1 MRHHHQLPIISLLF
15 SCLLLTACSTTSE
28 IPEGDRL
35 YTGLKAIEYKDY
47 ERNSH
52 FLSTQE
58 EIEAALACAP
68 NGALLGSSYYRT
80 PFPYSLWIWNA
91 FHESQSGL
99 GRWMS
104 KTFGKEPVLM
114 SWVNPELRASVA
126 QSQLRNHGYFRGSVG
141 YDEIV
146 SKNRKKAK
154 IAYNVNC
161 GHLFTIDS
169 VKYSNFP
176 YDADTLIA
184 AHQDE
189 SVLKKGVAF
198 DISSLDAERTRVST
212 LFRNNGYFYYQ
223 PGYVSYLADT
233 VNVPGKVLLDMQLAN
248 DIPDKAMR
256 KWYIGNIRIN
266 LQRSYMEE
274 LKDSINR
281 RRFTAYYNGKRIP
294 VRPRVILSDLK
305 LRPKQLYSYA
315 NHQESN
321 NKITGTGVFSSVDF
335 TFTPRDTSALCDTLD
350 LTLSCIFDKPYDF
363 YIETNFKG
371 KTNGRMGPQM
381 VVGFAKRNAFR
392 GGEKL
397 DINLNGS
404 FEWQTGHTASGS
416 ADNVHSYQYGADAS
430 VEFPRLLIP
439 FLPRRRY
446 RVTPS
451 TLVKASTSVI
461 NRAGYFKRHVVSG
474 ELTYSVQTSDQ
485 SLHQFSPLIL
495 QYDYMSSH
503 TAKFDSVLNTSTYL
517 QVSMKD
523 QFVPKM
529 RYSYIYTSPLSY
541 RNPIF
546 WQTTISE
553 AGNILS
559 AGYAVFGHKWNSKDK
574 KMFKNPYAQ
583 FLKIETE
590 WRKTWQLNEHDQL
603 VAHAS
608 AGAIWSYGN
617 STTAPYNEQLYV
629 GGANSI
635 RAFTIRSIGPGAYL
649 PTEATS
655 SYLDQTGDMKLL
667 FNLEYRPRLFDNL
680 YGAIF
685 LDAGNVWSLKDNDYR
700 TDSKFKF
707 KNMFQQMAVGT
718 GVGLRYDLDYFVIRV
733 DWGIGL
739 HLPYKSGFYN
749 LPNFKDSHSLH
760 LAIGYPF

>member
-15 SCLLLTACSTTSE
+15 SCLLLTACSTTSD

-80 PFPYSLWIWNA
+80 PLPYSLWIWNA

-154 IAYNVNC
+154 IAYTVNC

-189 SVLKKGVAF
+189 SMLKKGVAF
-198 DISSLDAERTRVST
+198 DIASLDAERTRVST

-608 AGAIWSYGN
+608 AGAVWSYGN

>member
-15 SCLLLTACSTTSE
+15 SCLLLTACSTTSD

-198 DISSLDAERTRVST
+198 DISSLDTERTRVST

-559 AGYAVFGHKWNSKDK
+559 VGYAVFGHKWNSKDK

-608 AGAIWSYGN
+608 AGAVWSYGN

>member
-1 MRHHHQLPIISLLF
+1 MRHPHQPLIISLIF
-15 SCLLLTACSTTSE
+15 CCILLTACSTTSD

-35 YTGLKAIEYKDY
+35 YTGLKTIEYKDY

-91 FHESQSGL
+91 FHDSQSIL
-99 GRWMS
+99 GQWLS
-104 KTFGKEPVLM
+104 KTFGNEPVLM

-146 SKNRKKAK
+146 SKNGKESK
-154 IAYNVNC
+154 IAYTVNC

-176 YDADTLIA
+176 YDADTLID
-184 AHQDE
+184 AHSDE
-189 SVLKKGVAF
+189 SKLKKGVAF
-198 DISSLDAERTRVST
+198 DVASLDAERTRISN
-212 LFRNNGYFYYQ
+212 LFRNNGYYYYQ
-223 PGYVSYLADT
+223 PSYVSYLADT
-233 VNVPGKVLLDMQLAN
+233 VNVPGKVLLDMQLA
-248 DIPDKAMR
+248 DDLPDKAMH

-281 RRFTAYYNGKRIP
+281 RRFTAYYNGKRVP
-294 VRPRVILSDLK
+294 VRPRVILNDLK
-305 LRPKQLYSYA
+305 LRPKQPYSYA
-315 NHQESN
+315 NHLESN

-335 TFTPRDTSALCDTLD
+335 QFTPRDTSALCDTLD
-350 LTLSCIFDKPYDF
+350 LTLNCVFDKPYDF
-363 YIETNFKG
+363 YVETNFKG

-381 VVGFAKRNAFR
+381 VVGFTKRNAFR

-404 FEWQTGHTASGS
+404 FDWQTGHAASGS
-416 ADNVHSYQYGADAS
+416 ADNVHSYQYGIDAS

-446 RVTPS
+446 KVTPS
-451 TLVKASTSVI
+451 TLVKASSSVI
-461 NRAGYFKRHVVSG
+461 NRASYFKRHVVSG
-474 ELTYSVQTSDQ
+474 EITYTFQTSEQ

-503 TAKFDSVLNTSTYL
+503 TAKFDSVLNTSAYL

-559 AGYAVFGHKWNSKDK
+559 AGYAAFGHKWSTKDK

-590 WRKTWQLNEHDQL
+590 WRKTWQLNEHDQF

-635 RAFTIRSIGPGAYL
+635 RAFTIRSVGPGAYL

-655 SYLDQTGDMKLL
+655 SYLDQTGDLKLL

-685 LDAGNVWSLKDNDYR
+685 LDAGNVWSLKDDDYR
-700 TDSKFKF
+700 PDSKFKF
-707 KNMFQQMAVGT
+707 RNMFQQMAVGT

-739 HLPYKSGFYN
+739 HLPYKHGFYN
-749 LPNFKDSHSLH
+749 LPNFKDSQSLH

>member
-1 MRHHHQLPIISLLF
+1 
-15 SCLLLTACSTTSE
+15 
-28 IPEGDRL
+28 
-35 YTGLKAIEYKDY
+35 
-47 ERNSH
+47 
-52 FLSTQE
+52 
-58 EIEAALACAP
+58 
-68 NGALLGSSYYRT
+68 
-80 PFPYSLWIWNA
+80 
-91 FHESQSGL
+91 
-99 GRWMS
+99 
-104 KTFGKEPVLM
+104 
-114 SWVNPELRASVA
+114 
-126 QSQLRNHGYFRGSVG
+126 
-141 YDEIV
+141 
-146 SKNRKKAK
+146 
-154 IAYNVNC
+154 
-161 GHLFTIDS
+161 
-169 VKYSNFP
+169 
-176 YDADTLIA
+176 
-184 AHQDE
+184 
-189 SVLKKGVAF
+189 
-198 DISSLDAERTRVST
+198 
-212 LFRNNGYFYYQ
+212 
-223 PGYVSYLADT
+223 
-233 VNVPGKVLLDMQLAN
+233 MQLA
-248 DIPDKAMR
+248 DDLPDKAMH

-281 RRFTAYYNGKRIP
+281 RRFTAYYNGKRVP
-294 VRPRVILSDLK
+294 VRPRVILNDLK
-305 LRPKQLYSYA
+305 LRPKQPYSYA

-335 TFTPRDTSALCDTLD
+335 QFTPRDTSALCDTLD
-350 LTLSCIFDKPYDF
+350 LTLNCVFDKPYDF
-363 YIETNFKG
+363 YVETNFKG

-381 VVGFAKRNAFR
+381 VVGFTKRNAFR

-404 FEWQTGHTASGS
+404 FDWQTGHAASGS
-416 ADNVHSYQYGADAS
+416 ADNVHSYQYGIDAS

-446 RVTPS
+446 KVTPS
-451 TLVKASTSVI
+451 TLVKASSSVI
-461 NRAGYFKRHVVSG
+461 NRASYFKRHVVSG
-474 ELTYSVQTSDQ
+474 EFTYTFQTSEQ

-503 TAKFDSVLNTSTYL
+503 TAKFDSVLNTSAYL

-559 AGYAVFGHKWNSKDK
+559 AGYAAFGHKWSTKDK

-590 WRKTWQLNEHDQL
+590 WRKTWQLNEHDQF

-635 RAFTIRSIGPGAYL
+635 RAFTIRSVGPGAYL

-655 SYLDQTGDMKLL
+655 SYLDQTGDLKLL

-685 LDAGNVWSLKDNDYR
+685 LDAGNVWSLKDDDYR
-700 TDSKFKF
+700 PDSKFKF

-739 HLPYKSGFYN
+739 HLPYKHGFYN
-749 LPNFKDSHSLH
+749 LPNFKDSQSLH

>member
-15 SCLLLTACSTTSE
+15 SCLLLTACSTTSD

-154 IAYNVNC
+154 IAYTVNC

-198 DISSLDAERTRVST
+198 DIASLDAERTRVST

-608 AGAIWSYGN
+608 AGAVWSYGN

>member
-1 MRHHHQLPIISLLF
+1 MRHHHQPLIISLFL
-15 SCLLLTACSTTSE
+15 CGLLLTACSTTSD

-35 YTGLKAIEYKDY
+35 YTGLKTIEYKDY

-91 FHESQSGL
+91 FHDSESGL

-104 KTFGKEPVLM
+104 KTFGNEPVLM
-114 SWVNPELRASVA
+114 SWVNPALRASVA
-126 QSQLRNHGYFRGSVG
+126 QSQLRNHGYFRGSVD

-146 SKNRKKAK
+146 SQNGKEAK
-154 IAYNVNC
+154 IAYTVNC

-169 VKYSNFP
+169 LKYSNFP
-176 YDADTLIA
+176 FDADTLIA
-184 AHQDE
+184 AHADE
-189 SVLKKGVAF
+189 SKLKKGVAF
-198 DISSLDAERTRVST
+198 DVASLDAERTRIST
-212 LFRNNGYFYYQ
+212 LFRNNGYYYYQ
-223 PGYVSYLADT
+223 PSYVSYLADT
-233 VNVPGKVLLDMQLAN
+233 VNIPGKVQLDMQLA
-248 DIPDKAMR
+248 DDLPDKAMH

-281 RRFTAYYNGKRIP
+281 RRFTAYYNGKRVP

-305 LRPKQLYSYA
+305 LRPKQPYSYA

-321 NKITGTGVFSSVDF
+321 NKITGTGMFSSVDF
-335 TFTPRDTSALCDTLD
+335 QFTPRDTSALCDTLD
-350 LTLSCIFDKPYDF
+350 LTLNCVFDKPYDF
-363 YIETNFKG
+363 YVETNFKG

-404 FEWQTGHTASGS
+404 FDWQTGHAASGS
-416 ADNVHSYQYGADAS
+416 ADNVHSYQYGVDAS

-446 RVTPS
+446 KVTPS
-451 TLVKASTSVI
+451 TLVKASSSVI

-474 ELTYSVQTSDQ
+474 ELTYTFQTSEQ

-503 TAKFDSVLNTSTYL
+503 SAKFDSVLNTSAYL

-559 AGYAVFGHKWNSKDK
+559 AGYAAFGHKWNDKDK

-583 FLKIETE
+583 FMKIETE
-590 WRKTWQLNEHDQL
+590 WRKTWQLNEHDQF

-635 RAFTIRSIGPGAYL
+635 RAFTIRSVGPGAYL

-655 SYLDQTGDMKLL
+655 SYLDQTGDLKLL

-685 LDAGNVWSLKDNDYR
+685 LDAGNVWSLKDDDYR
-700 TDSKFKF
+700 PDSKFKF

-749 LPNFKDSHSLH
+749 LPNFKDSQSLH